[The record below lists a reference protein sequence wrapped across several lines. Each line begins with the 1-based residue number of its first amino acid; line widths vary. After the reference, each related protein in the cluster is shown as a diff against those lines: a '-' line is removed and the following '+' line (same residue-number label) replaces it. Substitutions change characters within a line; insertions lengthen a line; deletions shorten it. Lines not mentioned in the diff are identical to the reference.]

1 MLKIKTPAL
10 TVLIFALLASAVAF
24 THCITLIY
32 FAVGLF
38 LAAAFVAAIKN
49 KATVFI
55 SLLVGCIV
63 LAQSITIQF
72 GAINKIAFYDAK
84 NVEICGTVCKSPK
97 AAETY
102 VSQIIKV
109 SSINNTKLFVPV
121 KIELIST
128 NGFVT
133 DQGDKVRVVAEI
145 EQSKG
150 TRFQNGDFAQ
160 GIYATAKKFTLKS
173 VEKDNNIYTLSGKVK
188 GFVKS
193 TFENYMPYEEATVL
207 TAIVVGDQENIDGN
221 FSKDVIDSGVSH
233 MLVVSGMHLTIICA
247 MLIKLLK
254 KFVAVRFSALLV
266 LPFVLFI
273 AATCDFGYS
282 IIRAAIS
289 YAIYLVGCM
298 LLKRSD
304 PLSSLCIAVVAILI
318 CNPYALASVSLLLS
332 ASATAGIIT
341 VSEPMYNKISLKIC
355 KGKFKFLKYI
365 VEPFC
370 TTFGATL
377 FCLPILMLVFGRIS
391 IVSLI
396 VNLLVSYS
404 VTFALIAAVA
414 ALVIAAIFKIEPIIN
429 LLLGA
434 STLLIKYFCAVVRFA
449 AKFEFSSVDVTK
461 PFAIIFTVLLV
472 SFAVLGLGLIKRG
485 KKKLFVKIVAVAA
498 VPFVLLSVYFNTGKF
513 DITAVELNKSQ
524 CVIISKGNSAVVIG
538 AGSSLYEGN
547 LINTAIKN
555 LEVDTIDALYII
567 NSRDSFAGAKTVL
580 QKNDIKAVYT
590 AQNES
595 VREQIK
601 ELCKKTEALPSSH
614 SLSSGIKLQ
623 FFEST
628 VYIQTDNY
636 NIFVGDNNEKTPLEN
651 YCYNNSSAHIF
662 TNDDGVQLKTKRKT
676 YVTDTNT
683 IRAKVK
689 DDYILIL
696 K

>member
-10 TVLIFALLASAVAF
+10 TVLIFALLASAVVF
-24 THCITLIY
+24 THNLTFVFVAI
-32 FAVGLF
+32 GLF
-38 LAAAFVAAIKN
+38 LLAAVIAAIKN
-49 KATVFI
+49 KATVFV
-55 SLLVGCIV
+55 SLLVGCVV
-63 LAQSITIQF
+63 LVQAITIQF
-72 GAINKIAFYDAK
+72 GALNKIAFYDAK
-84 NVEICGTVCKSPK
+84 NVEICGTVCRSPK

-109 SSINNTKLFVPV
+109 SSIENEKLFVPV
-121 KIELIST
+121 KIELINT

-133 DQGDKVRVVAEI
+133 DQGDKVRFVAEI

-160 GIYATAKKFTLKS
+160 GIYATAKKVTLKS
-173 VEKDNNIYTLSGKVK
+173 IKKDNNIYTLSGKVK
-188 GFVKS
+188 GFVKR

-207 TAIVVGDQENIDGN
+207 TAIVVGDRDNIDN
-221 FSKDVIDSGVSH
+221 DFSSDVIDSGVSH
-233 MLVVSGMHLTIICA
+233 MLVVSGMHLAIICA

-254 KFVAVRFSALLV
+254 KFVSVRFSALFV
-266 LPFVLFI
+266 LPFVLFVT
-273 AATCDFGYS
+273 ATCDFGYS

-304 PLSSLCIAVVAILI
+304 PLSSLCIAVVAILV

-332 ASATAGIIT
+332 ALATAGIII
-341 VSEPMYNKISLKIC
+341 VSSPLYSKIQSKIGNKTLLKFFI
-355 KGKFKFLKYI
+355 
-365 VEPFC
+365 EPFC

-377 FCLPILMLVFGRIS
+377 FCMPILMLVFGRVS
-391 IVSLI
+391 TVSLI

-404 VTFALIAAVA
+404 ITYALIFAVA
-414 ALVIAAIFKIEPIIN
+414 ALIFAAILKIEPIIN

-461 PFAIIFTVLLV
+461 PFAVICTVLLV
-472 SFAVLGLGLIKRG
+472 TFAVLGLGLIKHG

-498 VPFVLLSVYFNTGKF
+498 VPFVLLSVYLNTGKF

-538 AGSSLYEGN
+538 AGSSSYEGS
-547 LINTAIKN
+547 LINVAIKN
-555 LEVDTIDALYII
+555 LEVDTVDALYII
-567 NSRDSFAGAKTVL
+567 NSRDSFAGAKAVL
-580 QKNDIKAVYT
+580 ENNSVKAVYT

-601 ELCKKTEALPSSH
+601 ELCKKTEALPSSQ
-614 SLSSGIKLQ
+614 SLPSGIKLQ

-636 NIFVGDNNEKTPLEN
+636 NIFVGDNKDKTPLEN
-651 YCYNNSSAHIF
+651 YCYNNFQAHIF

-689 DDYILIL
+689 NNYVLML